1 MDIKRVMTDV
11 LEDLVDKELKQFIWQ
26 LCNNVTAG
34 IEPIPRAKL
43 QTSDR
48 EDVVDCM
55 VKQYPDDAGKIAVQ
69 ALHNMK
75 QNELAKRLGLK
86 LQEVQQ
92 PVQEEPRNNPESMEL
107 QPIQSD
113 WHRPYSITACSQQFK
128 HILLTQEIN
137 DVYMP
142 ASSSWRKGSALL
154 INNIKFDHSEYN
166 RQGAEIDE
174 ANMEWLLRALGY
186 SVEKHTN
193 LSGNAINRAVQN
205 FSKRHEHR
213 DSDSTFVV
221 IMSHGDRFD
230 NKDAILGAHYHERKN
245 PNDIF
250 FVEDI
255 FSHLNSVSCP
265 ALINKPKVIL
275 IHACRGGED
284 GGVYV
289 SDSAFESD
297 SWVHKEKD
305 FVCFMSSLP
314 EIAAYR
320 DPANGSYFI
329 NYIVDVFTTSA
340 HKYDIM
346 ELFRRIASRMEND
359 TRFTCKKQLLPCIE
373 RTTLVKKFYLFPGL

>member
-1 MDIKRVMTDV
+1 MDIKRMMTDV

-55 VKQYPDDAGKIAVQ
+55 VKQYPDDAVKIAVQ
-69 ALHNMK
+69 ALRNMK
-75 QNELAKRLGLK
+75 QNELAKRLELK
-86 LQEVQQ
+86 LQEAQQ

-107 QPIQSD
+107 EPIQSD

-128 HILLTQEIN
+128 HRLLTQERN
-137 DVYMP
+137 DVYIP
-142 ASSSWRKGSALL
+142 TSRSQRKGLALL
-154 INNIKFDHSEYN
+154 ITNIKFDHLSH
-166 RQGAEIDE
+166 RDGAEQDE
-174 ANMEWLLRALGY
+174 ENMEWLLTALGY

-193 LSGNAINRAVQN
+193 LSGDAINMAVKN

-221 IMSHGDRFD
+221 IMSHGERIQ
-230 NKDAILGAHYHERKN
+230 NKDAIIGVRYQRNN

-255 FSHLNSVSCP
+255 FSHLNSEKCP
-265 ALINKPKVIL
+265 ALIDKPKVIL
-275 IHACRGGED
+275 IQACKYGGL
-284 GGVYV
+284 YV
-289 SDSAFESD
+289 SDSAPESD
-297 SWVHKEKD
+297 SWVHREKD

-329 NYIVDVFTTSA
+329 MYIVDVFSTSA
-340 HKYDIM
+340 HKYGIM
-346 ELFRRIASRMEND
+346 ELFRRVASRMEKD
-359 TRFTCKKQLLPCIE
+359 QRFTHEMMKLLPCIE
-373 RTTLVKKFYLFPGL
+373 RTTLVRKFYLFPGL

>member
-26 LCNNVTAG
+26 LCNGVTAG

-55 VKQYPDDAGKIAVQ
+55 VKQYPDDAGRIAVQ
-69 ALHNMK
+69 ALCNMK
-75 QNELAKRLGLK
+75 QNELAKRLELK
-86 LQEVQQ
+86 LHEVSSVQQ
-92 PVQEEPRNNPESMEL
+92 PVQEEVRNSPESM

-113 WHRPYSITACSQQFK
+113 WLRAYSITACSQQFK
-128 HILLTQEIN
+128 HRLLTQERN

-142 ASSSWRKGSALL
+142 TSSSWRKGSALL
-154 INNIKFDHSEYN
+154 INNIKFDRSELN
-166 RQGAEIDE
+166 RPGAELDE
-174 ANMEWLLRALGY
+174 ENMEWLLRALGY

-193 LSGNAINRAVQN
+193 LSGDAINRAVKN
-205 FSKRHEHR
+205 FSKRYEHQN
-213 DSDSTFVV
+213 SDSTFVV

-230 NKDAILGAHYHERKN
+230 NKDAILGVHYQRKN
-245 PNDIF
+245 PSDYF
-250 FVEDI
+250 FVENI
-255 FSHLNSVSCP
+255 FSHLNSVNCP
-265 ALINKPKVIL
+265 ALIDKPKVIL
-275 IHACRGGED
+275 IHACRGGDD

-314 EIAAYR
+314 EIKAYR
-320 DPANGSYFI
+320 NPHNGSYFF
-329 NYIVDVFTTSA
+329 NYIVDVFSTSA

-359 TRFTCKKQLLPCIE
+359 PRFTHKKKLLPCIE
-373 RTTLVKKFYLFPGL
+373 RMTLVKKFYLFPGL

>member
-1 MDIKRVMTDV
+1 MDIKRMMTDV

-55 VKQYPDDAGKIAVQ
+55 VYIPTS
-69 ALHNMK
+69 
-75 QNELAKRLGLK
+75 R
-86 LQEVQQ
+86 
-92 PVQEEPRNNPESMEL
+92 
-107 QPIQSD
+107 
-113 WHRPYSITACSQQFK
+113 SQ
-128 HILLTQEIN
+128 
-137 DVYMP
+137 
-142 ASSSWRKGSALL
+142 RKGLALL
-154 INNIKFDHSEYN
+154 ITNIKFDHLSH
-166 RQGAEIDE
+166 RDGAEKDE
-174 ANMEWLLRALGY
+174 ANMEWLLTALGY

-193 LSGNAINRAVQN
+193 LSGDAINMAVKN

-221 IMSHGDRFD
+221 IMSHGERIQ
-230 NKDAILGAHYHERKN
+230 NKDAIIGVRYQRNN

-255 FSHLNSVSCP
+255 FSHLNSEKCP
-265 ALINKPKVIL
+265 ALIDKPKVIL
-275 IHACRGGED
+275 IQACRGGKY
-284 GGVYV
+284 GGLYV
-289 SDSAFESD
+289 SDSAPESD
-297 SWVHKEKD
+297 SWVHREKD

-329 NYIVDVFTTSA
+329 MYIVDVFSTSA
-340 HKYDIM
+340 HKYGIM
-346 ELFRRIASRMEND
+346 ELFRRVASRMEKD
-359 TRFTCKKQLLPCIE
+359 QRFTHEMMKLLPCIE
-373 RTTLVKKFYLFPGL
+373 RTTLVRKFYLFPGL